1 MNKLSLLSDSTLV
14 ECQLLTLQ
22 DVSVATTALARSG
35 RHDGEETT
43 GLELLLQSRLN
54 LSSLQAISMLL
65 LHALALL
72 LVGRSISL
80 CLSPSAQLS
89 AVVCLVPLSEWSS
102 VDLDN
107 GGFGEGIC
115 SDELIVGRMER
126 DTDDTDFAGDG
137 F

>member
-1 MNKLSLLSDSTLV
+1 MV

-35 RHDGEETT
+35 RHNGEETT
-43 GLELLLQSRLN
+43 GLELLLQRWLD
-54 LSSLQAISMLL
+54 LSSLQAVGVLL
-65 LHALALL
+65 LHALAWLL
-72 LVGRSISL
+72 LFSWSIGL
-80 CLSPSAQLS
+80 CLSPSAQVG
-89 AVVCLVPLSEWSS
+89 AVVCLVPLSERRS

-107 GGFGEGIC
+107 GGFGECVC
-115 SDELIVGRMER
+115 SDKLVVGRMEG